1 MAEEKKEVNETF
13 LASLFLVLQDN
24 NIKKKKQQQGP
35 VRAKVCAQMKRS

>member
-24 NIKKKKQQQGP
+24 NIKKKQQQGP